1 GMTWRWGPALPSDAF
16 QPVVPALACATSA
29 LSEAAS
35 LVPFE
40 LSAWNR
46 WVMPDG
52 APIAEPSRRPKQAT
66 SIVLATVVVID
77 GVELLTCPPEVLMG
91 LVVSTL
97 EYALIPLATPE
108 GDPVKG

>member
-35 LVPFE
+35 LEPFE

-46 WVMPDG
+46 WGMPAG

-66 SIVLATVVVID
+66 SIVVATVVVID
-77 GVELLTCPPEVLMG
+77 GVELLACPPEALMG

-97 EYALIPLATPE
+97 EYALIPPATRADE
-108 GDPVKG
+108 TVKV